1 VLTEIYFRTI
11 LKIYLAT
18 CQAKNAHADD
28 CGTARQK
35 PANHL
40 SISTATAV
48 AYNAPVETHTE
59 YQVPTKTKNDDV
71 EQCDLSTF
79 ESHLNELEQL
89 VERMEQGDQTLEQ
102 SLEDFERGVALTRA
116 CEKTLRQAEQR
127 VEQLVKKHGEMK
139 LEPFSCGE

>member
-1 VLTEIYFRTI
+1 
-11 LKIYLAT
+11 
-18 CQAKNAHADD
+18 
-28 CGTARQK
+28 
-35 PANHL
+35 
-40 SISTATAV
+40 V
-48 AYNAPVETHTE
+48 AYNAPVETHLE
-59 YQVPTKTKNDDV
+59 YQVPTKIKNDDV

-139 LEPFSCGE
+139 LEPFPSGE